1 MSSVQLV
8 SVTRVWVEEERG
20 TGGNRG
26 KRRRKERG
34 RKVPASAPKV
44 SERGHIV
51 KQVGP
56 ISAALKR
63 VSAAE

>member
-1 MSSVQLV
+1 M
-8 SVTRVWVEEERG
+8 EEERG

-56 ISAALKR
+56 ISAALKC

>member
-1 MSSVQLV
+1 M
-8 SVTRVWVEEERG
+8 EEER
-20 TGGNRG
+20 TGGSRG
-26 KRRRKERG
+26 SKGGERE
-34 RKVPASAPKV
+34 RKVPASVPEA

-56 ISAALKR
+56 ISAAPKC